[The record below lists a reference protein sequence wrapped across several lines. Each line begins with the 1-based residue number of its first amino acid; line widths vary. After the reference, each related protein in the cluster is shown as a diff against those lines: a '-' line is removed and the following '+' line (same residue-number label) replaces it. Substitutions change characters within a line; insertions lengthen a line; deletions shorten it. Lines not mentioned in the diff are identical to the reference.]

1 MNARPRSSTGARPTK
16 PRSRR
21 QADLRD
27 SLVEALEARWR
38 VYRKQLKR
46 SQKLPT
52 EETVHDLRVAT
63 RRLISLLDIVLAIH
77 PDDDLRRARRR
88 LKQQLDLFSPL
99 RDIQVQLLTVEK
111 MCPTFPEL
119 QGFAEVLAKRERK
132 LRRRLGTRVRTVK
145 MRPLRSLIRATV
157 AALNPVL
164 ATPARRRAKRTA
176 VLEAVEMAFQRVVER
191 RRAIDPNDMA
201 TIHRMRVAF
210 KKFRY
215 MVEALAPILKEP
227 TAKQLK
233 AMNAF
238 QDSMGAIQDVEVLL
252 GSLQAFAQKSAE
264 TSKETLAAVNREL
277 FRQRDGLVEGF
288 LPTADTLFT
297 FWKSKRKPTA

>member
-1 MNARPRSSTGARPTK
+1 
-16 PRSRR
+16 
-21 QADLRD
+21 
-27 SLVEALEARWR
+27 
-38 VYRKQLKR
+38 
-46 SQKLPT
+46 
-52 EETVHDLRVAT
+52 
-63 RRLISLLDIVLAIH
+63 
-77 PDDDLRRARRR
+77 
-88 LKQQLDLFSPL
+88 
-99 RDIQVQLLTVEK
+99 
-111 MCPTFPEL
+111 
-119 QGFAEVLAKRERK
+119 
-132 LRRRLGTRVRTVK
+132 
-145 MRPLRSLIRATV
+145 LRSLIWATV

-191 RRAIDPNDMA
+191 RRTIDPNDMA